1 MTEMTLQKAAALQKR
16 CEAHEDFISNCD
28 YLIRNTVK
36 GSFPCFE
43 RWLHAALDDGVVTH
57 KELVALFTD
66 LRDITTTK
74 LADLDKQLEAL

>member
-1 MTEMTLQKAAALQKR
+1 
-16 CEAHEDFISNCD
+16 
-28 YLIRNTVK
+28 
-36 GSFPCFE
+36 
-43 RWLHAALDDGVVTH
+43 VVTH